1 MDNTLSDK
9 AIADVQKLVVA
20 SQGAKTVEGGN
31 IPYVLV
37 PQGYTAQPMPDLIFN
52 NHTLAPERVERAVK
66 VFDSASFVEYYNLFE
81 DIGSRVFADEEKNSV
96 VAILDY
102 HLDSTTPRW
111 GKHKLTLT
119 LRLSE
124 EWTRWTKLN
133 GQQVTQQ
140 AFVEFLEQN
149 CTDIS
154 APDPASI
161 RDIAND
167 LSATTEMDF
176 QSAKRQSD
184 GSVRFKCI
192 ETTKTKVGGNEVEVP
207 DRFRISIPVFVGG
220 DRIDIDAFL
229 RFRIA
234 GQKLNFFYTLVRPE
248 AAVRAAFKAT
258 RDQIEAGIEGLT
270 IINGDP
276 S

>member
-37 PQGYTAQPMPDLIFN
+37 PQGYTAQSLPDLIFN
-52 NHTLAPERVERAVK
+52 NHTPTPERIKRAVK
-66 VFDSASFVEYYNLFE
+66 VFDSASFIEYYNLF
-81 DIGSRVFADEEKNSV
+81 DDAGSRVFADENNNSV
-96 VAILDY
+96 VALLDY
-102 HLDSTTPRW
+102 HQMNNPRW
-111 GKHKLTLT
+111 VDHKLTLT

-234 GQKLNFFYTLVRPE
+234 GQKLSFFYTLVRPE

-258 RDQIEAGIEGLT
+258 RDQIETGIEGLT

>member
-52 NHTLAPERVERAVK
+52 NHTPTPERIKRAVK
-66 VFDSASFVEYYNLFE
+66 VFDSASFIEYYDLF
-81 DIGSRVFADEEKNSV
+81 DDAGSRVFADEESNSV
-96 VAILDY
+96 VALLDY
-102 HLDSTTPRW
+102 HQHNGPRW
-111 GKHKLTLT
+111 VDHKLTLT

-124 EWTRWTKLN
+124 EWKRWNKLN
-133 GQQVTQQ
+133 GQTVTQQ

-234 GQKLNFFYTLVRPE
+234 GQKLSFFYTLVRPE

-258 RDQIEAGIEGLT
+258 RDQIETGIEGLT